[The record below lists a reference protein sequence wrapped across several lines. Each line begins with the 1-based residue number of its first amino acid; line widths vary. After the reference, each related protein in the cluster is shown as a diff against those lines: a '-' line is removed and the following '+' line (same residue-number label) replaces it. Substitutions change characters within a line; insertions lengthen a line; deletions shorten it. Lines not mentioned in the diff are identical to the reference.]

1 MLLIHLLKIL
11 FWILI
16 IRHSIRW
23 VSYHIHHHNKKE
35 RIYHGNTRMP
45 KDVMLALLY
54 GINGKPKIRFKDL
67 SYRKSLAEWWQLIN
81 NIYPPDNELT
91 ITSQTHANSKL
102 VTPASRDSTTQI
114 QSNGNFKN
122 GNRKQFPFP
131 QLKNTNPAPLLFF
144 LGGDKA
150 YVGSR
155 GGQCLTLHNTSC
167 ITNLKNSENPILS
180 AKQTSACT

>member
-11 FWILI
+11 FSVLI
-16 IRHSIRW
+16 IRHFIRW

-81 NIYPPDNELT
+81 SIYPPDNELS
-91 ITSQTHANSKL
+91 ITSQTHTNSNLDPPKL
-102 VTPASRDSTTQI
+102 PASITPMRSKMD
-114 QSNGNFKN
+114 FKN
-122 GNRKQFPFP
+122 GNRKQFPF
-131 QLKNTNPAPLLFF
+131 LHSKNISFNTNVISSPLF
-144 LGGDKA
+144 
-150 YVGSR
+150 
-155 GGQCLTLHNTSC
+155 NTKIIS
-167 ITNLKNSENPILS
+167 ITNLKNYEKPIPS
-180 AKQTSACT
+180 AKPTSACTG